1 MHIKNQW
8 HIYKQCRRSWYCY
21 SSLLEYSKN
30 YSLTSGSLWN
40 YYREKVNDD
49 PNENNVAGNK
59 INNNKTIA
67 SKSFEYKTKLIGSTP
82 NDNNTLNVEVVVPL
96 KNLSNFWRYLD
107 FPLINCEIRTWSVIS
122 KNIYNIW
129 DINSS

>member
-1 MHIKNQW
+1 M
-8 HIYKQCRRSWYCY
+8 
-21 SSLLEYSKN
+21 
-30 YSLTSGSLWN
+30 WN
-40 YYREKVNDD
+40 HYREKVNDD

-82 NDNNTLNVEVVVPL
+82 NDNNTLNVEVFVPL

-107 FPLINCEIRTWSVIS
+107 FPLINCEIRTWSVIF
-122 KNIYNIW
+122 KNIYKIW